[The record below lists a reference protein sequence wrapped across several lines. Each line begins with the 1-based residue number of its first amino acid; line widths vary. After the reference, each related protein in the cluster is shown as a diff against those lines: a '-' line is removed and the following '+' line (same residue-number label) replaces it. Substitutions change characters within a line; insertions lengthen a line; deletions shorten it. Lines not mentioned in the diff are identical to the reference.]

1 MQSFV
6 DALIRKDIDA
16 ALPLLTDD
24 VALFYSNGSAVW
36 GTEAFATAIMANW
49 KRIEE
54 YHYTTD
60 DSIWVAQS
68 DTAAAVMRRHINDW
82 RTAWER
88 RGLDLHQEIL
98 DLSSTTD
105 SEPHKVE
112 SNGLN
117 QEDERWDSSRV
128 PRRSAASSMPS
139 ASRDS

>member
-1 MQSFV
+1 MTAHSPQACMQSFV

-68 DTAAAVMRRHINDW
+68 DTAAAVIYTFSWSGVVEGKEVKGAGRGTRVSLREPNGW
-82 RTAWER
+82 RIAHE
-88 RGLDLHQEIL
+88 H
-98 DLSSTTD
+98 LSTGTW
-105 SEPHKVE
+105 K
-112 SNGLN
+112 
-117 QEDERWDSSRV
+117 
-128 PRRSAASSMPS
+128 A
-139 ASRDS
+139 